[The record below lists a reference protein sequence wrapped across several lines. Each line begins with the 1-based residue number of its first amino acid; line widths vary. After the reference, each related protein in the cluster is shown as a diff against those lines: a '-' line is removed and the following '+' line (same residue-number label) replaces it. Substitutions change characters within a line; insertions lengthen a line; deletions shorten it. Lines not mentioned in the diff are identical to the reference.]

1 MRTQPEADGPA
12 AHTTTPP
19 WHWPAPTTG
28 SPAWTRLAQWTADG
42 HHLLHG
48 SGTAGLGRL
57 EPRAPLDHS
66 PDEYSKRTAVFATED
81 LTWAIAY
88 AVRASDCPQFLN
100 ACFYPGDRPG
110 TPAQRRLF
118 FSYGRRTDGTVPV
131 SPGVVYVVKAR
142 FFERQPPA
150 WDVDLGQVITE
161 CQWTSRDTVDVVA
174 AVRVTPADL
183 HGPIPTHDSAEVSA
197 RMTQYASGF
206 PWGAPDAWTPAPF
219 VGSTEGTCGAC

>member
-1 MRTQPEADGPA
+1 M
-12 AHTTTPP
+12 
-19 WHWPAPTTG
+19 
-28 SPAWTRLAQWTADG
+28 
-42 HHLLHG
+42 
-48 SGTAGLGRL
+48 
-57 EPRAPLDHS
+57 
-66 PDEYSKRTAVFATED
+66 
-81 LTWAIAY
+81 
-88 AVRASDCPQFLN
+88 
-100 ACFYPGDRPG
+100 
-110 TPAQRRLF
+110 
-118 FSYGRRTDGTVPV
+118 

>member
-12 AHTTTPP
+12 AQTTTPP

-81 LTWAIAY
+81 L
-88 AVRASDCPQFLN
+88 
-100 ACFYPGDRPG
+100 
-110 TPAQRRLF
+110 
-118 FSYGRRTDGTVPV
+118 GRV
-131 SPGVVYVVKAR
+131 
-142 FFERQPPA
+142 
-150 WDVDLGQVITE
+150 
-161 CQWTSRDTVDVVA
+161 
-174 AVRVTPADL
+174 
-183 HGPIPTHDSAEVSA
+183 
-197 RMTQYASGF
+197 
-206 PWGAPDAWTPAPF
+206 
-219 VGSTEGTCGAC
+219 